1 MADTETDDPSEM
13 AATSSPF
20 DPPRPPEQS
29 ALGTAGIVAGGV
41 GALGAFV
48 VIDQCTGGLLGA
60 LTSLP
65 SCGDEPAPIDVNALL
80 QAMPELAATA
90 PPQLTADR
98 RALCTRCAAAVEFAS
113 MSLNEHGYFCAAC
126 AASSR

>member
-1 MADTETDDPSEM
+1 VADEKTDDPSEI

-20 DPPRPPEQS
+20 DPPRPPDQS
-29 ALGTAGIVAGGV
+29 ARDTAGIIAGGV

-48 VIDQCTGGLLGA
+48 VLDHCTGGLLGA

-65 SCGDEPAPIDVNALL
+65 SCDDDPAPIDVNALL

-90 PPQLTADR
+90 PPELTADR
-98 RALCTRCAAAVEFAS
+98 KALCTRCAAAVDFAS
-113 MSLNEHGYFCAAC
+113 MSLSEHGYFCATC